1 MTNTLHRFGAPETL
15 QDDYI
20 VFAMAARGV
29 NEEGAPAKLQ
39 EFLRLA
45 LKHNPVNVGNGI
57 TGGVYRASQNLNPL
71 AHWRRTDQLDFK
83 AIVDGIDSCTSVAA
97 VFDTLANCEAFLAEL
112 KQADLGLSVNVSAL
126 ADKAHTCCKKAG
138 ITRHSVGYSL
148 GFHGDLNLLPDRHVL
163 ELSTMCGHGMVSH
176 NFAKKMMDW
185 VKEGRRDPKQ
195 AATYMARFCTCGVF
209 NPTRAARL
217 LGESCNPSL

>member
-1 MTNTLHRFGAPETL
+1 MTNTLHRFGASETL

-20 VFAMAARGV
+20 VFAMVARDV
-29 NEEGAPAKLQ
+29 NEEGAPAKLR

-45 LKHNPVNVGNGI
+45 LKHNPVNAGNGI
-57 TGGVYRASQNLNPL
+57 KGGVYRPSQNLNPL
-71 AHWRRTDQLDFK
+71 AHWRRTDRLDFK
-83 AIVDGIDSCTSVAA
+83 AIVDGIDSYTSVAA
-97 VFDTLANCEAFLAEL
+97 VFDRLANCEAFLAEL
-112 KQADLGLSVNVSAL
+112 KQADVGVCVNVSAL
-126 ADKAHTCCKKAG
+126 ADKAHTCCKKVG

-176 NFAKKMMDW
+176 NFARKMTDW

-209 NPTRAARL
+209 NPTRAARIL
-217 LGESCNPSL
+217 EEARVGR

>member
-1 MTNTLHRFGAPETL
+1 MTNTLHRYGAPETL

-45 LKHNPVNVGNGI
+45 LKHNPINAGNGVK
-57 TGGVYRASQNLNPL
+57 GGVYRPSQNLNPL
-71 AHWRRTDQLDFK
+71 AHWRRTDTLDFK
-83 AIVDGIDSCTSVAA
+83 AIAESIDSCTVAAA
-97 VFDTLANCEAFLAEL
+97 VFDRLANCEAFLAEL
-112 KQADLGLSVNVSAL
+112 KQADLGVSVNVSSL
-126 ADKAHTCCKKAG
+126 AETAHTCCRKAG
-138 ITRHSVGYSL
+138 LTRHSVGYSL
-148 GFHGDLNLLPDRHVL
+148 GFHGDLNLLPDRHIL

-176 NFAKKMMDW
+176 NFARKMVDW

-209 NPTRAARL
+209 NPTRASRILEEARK
-217 LGESCNPSL
+217 GK

>member
-29 NEEGAPAKLQ
+29 NEEGAPEKLRD
-39 EFLRLA
+39 FLRLA
-45 LKHNPVNVGNGI
+45 LKHNPVNVGNALK
-57 TGGVYRASQNLNPL
+57 GGVYRSSRNLNPL
-71 AHWRRTDQLDFK
+71 AHWRRQEKLDFE
-83 AIVDGIDSCTSVAA
+83 AVVESIDACTVAAA
-97 VFDTLANCEAFLAEL
+97 VFDAVANCEAFLAEL
-112 KQADLGLSVNVSAL
+112 KQADLGISVNVSAL
-126 ADKAHTCCKKAG
+126 ADSAHTCCRKAG
-138 ITRHSVGYSL
+138 LTRHSVGYSL
-148 GFHGDLNLLPDRHVL
+148 GFHGDLNLLPDRHIL

-176 NFAKKMMDW
+176 NFAKKMVDW

-209 NPTRAARL
+209 NPTRAARIL
-217 LGESCNPSL
+217 EEARTGK

>member
-29 NEEGAPAKLQ
+29 NEDGAPAKLQ

-57 TGGVYRASQNLNPL
+57 KGGVYRASQNLNPL
-71 AHWRRTDQLDFK
+71 AHWRRTDHLDFK
-83 AIVDGIDSCTSVAA
+83 AIVDGIDSCTSAAA
-97 VFDTLANCEAFLAEL
+97 VFDTRANCEAFLAEL
-112 KQADLGLSVNVSAL
+112 KQADLGVSVNVSAL
-126 ADKAHTCCKKAG
+126 ADTAHACCKKAG

-163 ELSTMCGHGMVSH
+163 EISTMCGHGMVSH
-176 NFAKKMMDW
+176 NFARKMMDW
-185 VKEGRRDPKQ
+185 VKEGRRDPTQ

-209 NPTRAARL
+209 NPTRAARIL
-217 LGESCNPSL
+217 EEVREGR